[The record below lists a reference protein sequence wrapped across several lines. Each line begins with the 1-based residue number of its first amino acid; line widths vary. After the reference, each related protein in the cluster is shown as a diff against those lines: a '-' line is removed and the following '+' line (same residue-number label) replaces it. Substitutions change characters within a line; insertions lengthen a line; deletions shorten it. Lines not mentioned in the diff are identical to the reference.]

1 MWLVAIILGFVEGIT
16 EFLPIS
22 STGHLILAGHFLNFT
37 GDKAKV
43 FEVVIQFGA
52 ILAVV
57 FLYWDRFKIL
67 VLPDPYKKF
76 SGLRG
81 IYLLFLTSLPAALV
95 GLIFHRSIQDYLFN
109 PISVLWALGI
119 GAIAIIAVEK
129 IYLKKKFFSLDDL
142 TPSVAL
148 GIGLF
153 QCLALWPG
161 FSRSGATI
169 MGAMI
174 LGVDRKVSAE
184 YSFIAAV
191 PIMFA
196 ACAFDLLK
204 NLKLFNASDF
214 LTLTIG
220 FFSSFVFAWLAVK
233 FFISFLKKHT
243 LIPFGIYRLAI
254 TALFGSFCFF
264 DIIKF

>member
-1 MWLVAIILGFVEGIT
+1 MWIVAIILGFVEGIT

-22 STGHLILAGHFLNFT
+22 STGHLILAGHFLGFT

-57 FLYWDRFKIL
+57 FLYWERFKIL
-67 VLPDPYKKF
+67 IIQDPYKKF

-81 IYLLFLTSLPAALV
+81 IYLLFLTSLPAALT
-95 GLIFHRSIQDYLFN
+95 GLIFHRLIQNHLFN

-119 GAIAIIAVEK
+119 GAIAIIIVEK
-129 IYLKKKFFSLDDL
+129 LHLKKNFFSLDDL

-196 ACAFDLLK
+196 ACTFDLLK
-204 NLKLFNASDF
+204 NIKLFNMSDF
-214 LTLTIG
+214 LILTIG
-220 FFSSFVFAWLAVK
+220 FISSFIFAWLAVK
-233 FFISFLKKHT
+233 LFIGFLKKHT
-243 LIPFGIYRLAI
+243 LIPFGIYRLII
-254 TALFGSFCFF
+254 TALFGGLYFF
-264 DIIKF
+264 NMIKF